1 MLDAH
6 RPGPNSD
13 PNAGAE
19 CEWDEKPRDMLQWL
33 LEEAQS
39 KGTAFDNVVEKVL
52 LINFGAIHTSS
63 GVCVSSSLP
72 LFLYLHICIAEI
84 SWRACQ
90 GR

>member
-6 RPGPNSD
+6 RPGPD
-13 PNAGAE
+13 AEAE

-39 KGTAFDNVVEKVL
+39 KGTPFDNVVEKVL